1 MKLGGIDHLFFVS
14 GSEIG
19 FYQEA
24 TVKAQALGR
33 PSPRLVT
40 MMHEQTALNA
50 ALGVAMVTGQPA
62 ATAVHVDVGTFNY
75 GGGLHTAWRGRYPV
89 LMTAGTGPRAYP
101 GTTIGGRNNYIQW
114 YQEPRD
120 QGEILR
126 QYTKLDHRMESQDNP
141 GLMISRLLQVSMSEP
156 KGPVYMSF
164 PLEMAKQPFPGVT
177 HFPTLD
183 RMGVARPNAPD
194 PADARTVA

>member
-1 MKLGGIDHLFFVS
+1 RPPCRVSCHDIPKPHNLISQDIMVRKARGGYAVAIQERVGIDKRWGEYAAEEWSDAVVAAMKLGGIDNLFFVS

-24 TVKAQALGR
+24 TVKAQQLGR

-120 QGEILR
+120 
-126 QYTKLDHRMESQDNP
+126 
-141 GLMISRLLQVSMSEP
+141 
-156 KGPVYMSF
+156 
-164 PLEMAKQPFPGVT
+164 
-177 HFPTLD
+177 
-183 RMGVARPNAPD
+183 
-194 PADARTVA
+194 